1 MTTNRSDG
9 LAGELAIELF
19 LVPDEVSAELRV
31 SRGDLKRLRDA
42 GIGPA
47 YFTIG
52 STVRYLQADV
62 DEWRDAHPN
71 GIEIPRRR
79 ALAADR

>member
-9 LAGELAIELF
+9 LASELAIELF

-31 SRGDLKRLRDA
+31 SRAELKRLRDA
-42 GIGPA
+42 GLGPA

-52 STVRYLQADV
+52 STVRYLRADV
-62 DEWRDAHPN
+62 DQRRVAQPN
-71 GIEIPRRR
+71 G
-79 ALAADR
+79 L

>member
-19 LVPDEVSAELRV
+19 LVPDEVSAELRI

-62 DEWRDAHPN
+62 DEWRDAHPH

-79 ALAADR
+79 ALVADR

>member
-1 MTTNRSDG
+1 MTTNRSDR
-9 LAGELAIELF
+9 LATELAIELF

-71 GIEIPRRR
+71 GIEIPPRR

>member
-1 MTTNRSDG
+1 MTANRSDG
-9 LAGELAIELF
+9 LADELAIELF

-62 DEWRDAHPN
+62 DEWCDAHPN
-71 GIEIPRRR
+71 GIEIP
-79 ALAADR
+79 

>member
-19 LVPDEVSAELRV
+19 LVPDEVSAELRI

-71 GIEIPRRR
+71 GIDIPQRR

>member
-1 MTTNRSDG
+1 MTTNRSDV
-9 LAGELAIELF
+9 LASELAIELF

-42 GIGPA
+42 RLGPA

-52 STVRYLQADV
+52 STIRYLQADV
-62 DEWRDAHPN
+62 DQWRADHPI

-79 ALAADR
+79 ALRADR

>member
-1 MTTNRSDG
+1 MTTNRADG
-9 LAGELAIELF
+9 LATELAIKLF
-19 LVPDEVSAELRV
+19 LVPDEVSTELRV

-42 GIGPA
+42 GVGPA

-71 GIEIPRRR
+71 GIEIPQRGSWGKRR
-79 ALAADR
+79 